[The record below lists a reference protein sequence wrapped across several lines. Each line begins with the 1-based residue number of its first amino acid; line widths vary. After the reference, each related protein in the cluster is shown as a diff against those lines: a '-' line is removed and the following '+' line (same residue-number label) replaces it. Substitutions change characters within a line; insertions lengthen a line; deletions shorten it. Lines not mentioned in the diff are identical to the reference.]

1 LSDIYL
7 VRHGQ
12 AGTRDAYDTLSEL
25 GRQQSRLLGDYFAAQ
40 DIRFSHAYSGA
51 LQRQRQTAAEVRDAY
66 ARSQSSF
73 PNIEIEE
80 RWNEFNLD
88 HIYRELAPVLCGED
102 AEFRAQYESMRDDV
116 RLSRGNDSAVHRRWL
131 PCDST
136 IVNAWISGRHPY
148 SGETWSSFCARVA
161 SCRERM
167 NGALGAPGSNVV
179 VFTSAAP
186 IGIWA
191 GMALDIADNRVLRLA
206 GVLHNAS
213 YTMMRL
219 RGADLRLFSF
229 NAVPHLNAPELRTH
243 R

>member
-25 GRQQSRLLGDYFAAQ
+25 GRHQSRLLGEYFATQ
-40 DIRFSHAYSGA
+40 QICFSHAYSGA
-51 LQRQRQTAAEVRDAY
+51 MHRQRETAAEVRA
-66 ARSQSSF
+66 ACIRLQHGF

-88 HIYRELAPVLCGED
+88 HIYRELAPVLCAED
-102 AEFRAQYESMRDDV
+102 AEFRAQYESMREEV
-116 RLSRGNDSAVHRRWL
+116 RATRGQDSGVHRRWL
-131 PCDST
+131 PCDT
-136 IVNAWISGRHPY
+136 TLVNTWISGRHPY
-148 SGETWSSFCARVA
+148 SGESWSSFCARVG

-167 NGALGAPGSNVV
+167 NGSEPAAGNIV

-191 GMALDIADNRVLRLA
+191 GMALDIADSRVLRLA

-213 YTMMRL
+213 YTIMRL
-219 RGADLRLFSF
+219 RGTELRLFSF

>member
-1 LSDIYL
+1 MSEIYL

-12 AGTRDAYDTLSEL
+12 AGTREAYDTLSQL
-25 GRQQSRLLGDYFAAQ
+25 GRRQARLLGEYFAAQ
-40 DIRFSHAYSGA
+40 GIRFSHAYSGG
-51 LQRQRQTAAEVRDAY
+51 LQRQRETAAEVRAAY
-66 ARSQSSF
+66 EASEHPF
-73 PNIEIEE
+73 PDIELEE

-88 HIYRELAPVLCGED
+88 QIYRELAPVLCEED
-102 AEFRAQYESMRDDV
+102 AEFGSQYQSMRDEL
-116 RLSRGNDSAVHRRWL
+116 RSGSSSVHRRWL

-136 IVNAWISGRHPY
+136 IVNAWISAKHPY
-148 SGETWSSFCARVA
+148 SGESWSSFCSRVG

-167 NGALGAPGSNVV
+167 NGSDPHGKII

-186 IGIWA
+186 IAIWA
-191 GMALDIADNRVLRLA
+191 GMALDIADARVLRLA

-213 YTMMRL
+213 YTIMRQ
-219 RGADLRLFSF
+219 RGDDLRLFSF

>member
-1 LSDIYL
+1 MSDIYL

-25 GRQQSRLLGDYFAAQ
+25 GRQQCRLLGEYFAAH
-40 DIRFSHAYSGA
+40 DLRFSHAYSGA
-51 LQRQRQTAAEVRDAY
+51 LQRQRETAAEVRA
-66 ARSQSSF
+66 ACIGLQHCF

-88 HIYRELAPVLCGED
+88 HIYRELAPVLCAED
-102 AEFRAQYESMRDDV
+102 ADFRAQYESMRSDV
-116 RLSRGNDSAVHRRWL
+116 RASRGNDSAVHRRWL
-131 PCDST
+131 PCDT
-136 IVNAWISGRHPY
+136 TLVNTWISGRHPY
-148 SGETWSSFCARVA
+148 SGESWPSFCARVG
-161 SCRERM
+161 SCRERI
-167 NGALGAPGSNVV
+167 NGREPAGGNIV

-191 GMALDIADNRVLRLA
+191 GMALDIADSRVLRLA

-213 YTMMRL
+213 FTIMRL
-219 RGADLRLFSF
+219 RGTELRLFNF
-229 NAVPHLNAPELRTH
+229 NAVPHLDTPELRTH

>member
-1 LSDIYL
+1 LSEIYL

-25 GRQQSRLLGDYFAAQ
+25 GRRQARLLGEYFAAQ
-40 DIRFSHAYSGA
+40 GLRFSHAYSGA
-51 LQRQRQTAAEVRDAY
+51 LQRQRETAAEICAAY
-66 ARSQSSF
+66 TASQEPF
-73 PNIEIEE
+73 PEIEVEE

-88 HIYRELAPVLCGED
+88 QIYRELAPVLCAED
-102 AEFRAQYESMRDDV
+102 AEFRTQYQSMRDEL
-116 RLSRGNDSAVHRRWL
+116 RSRRGGDSASVHRRWL

-136 IVNAWISGRHPY
+136 IVNAWISARHRY
-148 SGETWSSFCARVA
+148 SGESWSSFCSRVG

-167 NGALGAPGSNVV
+167 NGSDPRGKII

-186 IGIWA
+186 IAIWA
-191 GMALDIADNRVLRLA
+191 GMALDITDARVLRLA

-213 YTMMRL
+213 FTIMRQ
-219 RGADLRLFSF
+219 RGHDLRLFSF
-229 NAVPHLNAPELRTH
+229 NAIPHLTAPELRTH

>member
-1 LSDIYL
+1 MSDIYL

-25 GRQQSRLLGDYFAAQ
+25 GRRQSRLLGEYFVEQ
-40 DIRFSHAYSGA
+40 DIRFSRAYSGA
-51 LQRQRQTAAEVRDAY
+51 MRRQRATAEQVQTAYSTSRH
-66 ARSQSSF
+66 SF
-73 PNIEIEE
+73 PTIEIEE
-80 RWNEFNLD
+80 RWNEFNLE
-88 HIYRELAPVLCGED
+88 HIYGELAPVLCAED

-116 RLSRGNDSAVHRRWL
+116 RVSRGQDSATVHRRWL
-131 PCDST
+131 PCDTT
-136 IVNAWISGRHPY
+136 IVNAWISGHHSF
-148 SGETWSSFCARVA
+148 SGESWGSFCARVG

-167 NGALGAPGSNVV
+167 NGDRAPGNVI

-213 YTMMRL
+213 YTVLRL
-219 RGADLRLFSF
+219 RGSELRLFSF
-229 NAVPHLNAPELRTH
+229 NAVPHLNTPELRTH